1 MWVLLGCTEPET
13 PLHFR
18 KPPIGLMKRQVNPIP
33 ILNTGERNGTR
44 MDAYHRLDL
53 GANFHKEKKNGIRTW
68 SVGVYNAFNRRNP
81 YFVYLGT
88 QRQNFGLETGS
99 NQNVARQVSL
109 FPFLPSVTY
118 NFKF

>member
-1 MWVLLGCTEPET
+1 
-13 PLHFR
+13 
-18 KPPIGLMKRQVNPIP
+18 
-33 ILNTGERNGTR
+33 

-68 SVGVYNAFNRRNP
+68 SVGVYNAYNRRNP

-88 QRQNFGLETGS
+88 QRQNFGMDGGS